1 MQLVLAVA
9 IALLI
14 VAVVAW
20 PLLMRRRNAPTPP
33 VTVGGNPRNDNSAAL
48 NAVYDAIRTLQTEHG
63 LGRVNDDDYQEQL
76 GRIPAAGRA
85 HPAGRWTGRVVR
97 GRMVEPIPPSTLT
110 A

>member
-20 PLLMRRRNAPTPP
+20 PLLMRRRNAPTPSGESDP
-33 VTVGGNPRNDNSAAL
+33 SVNDNSAAL
-48 NAVYDAIRTLQTEHG
+48 NAVYDAIRTLQTEHS

-76 GRIPAAGRA
+76 DEYRRQAARILREMDRESGE
-85 HPAGRWTGRVVR
+85 GQDD
-97 GRMVEPIPPSTLT
+97 
-110 A
+110 

>member
-20 PLLMRRRNAPTPP
+20 PLLMRRRNAPTPSGESDP
-33 VTVGGNPRNDNSAAL
+33 SVNDNSVAL

-63 LGRVNDDDYQEQL
+63 LGRINDDDYQKQL
-76 GRIPAAGRA
+76 DEYRRQAARILREMDRESGE
-85 HPAGRWTGRVVR
+85 GQDD
-97 GRMVEPIPPSTLT
+97 
-110 A
+110 

>member
-20 PLLMRRRNAPTPP
+20 PLLMRQRNAPTPP
-33 VTVGGNPRNDNSAAL
+33 VESGQSVNENTAAL

-76 GRIPAAGRA
+76 DEYRRQAARILREMD
-85 HPAGRWTGRVVR
+85 RER
-97 GRMVEPIPPSTLT
+97 GEEQDG
-110 A
+110 

>member
-20 PLLMRRRNAPTPP
+20 PLLMRRRNAPTPS
-33 VTVGGNPRNDNSAAL
+33 GESDQSANDNTAAL

-63 LGRVNDDDYQEQL
+63 LGRINDDDYQKQLDEYRRQAARILREMDRERGEEQD
-76 GRIPAAGRA
+76 G
-85 HPAGRWTGRVVR
+85 
-97 GRMVEPIPPSTLT
+97 
-110 A
+110 

>member
-20 PLLMRRRNAPTPP
+20 PLLMRRRNAPTPSGESDP
-33 VTVGGNPRNDNSAAL
+33 SVNDNSAAL

-63 LGRVNDDDYQEQL
+63 LGRINDDDYQEQL
-76 GRIPAAGRA
+76 DEYRRQAARILREMDRESGEGQDA
-85 HPAGRWTGRVVR
+85 
-97 GRMVEPIPPSTLT
+97 
-110 A
+110 